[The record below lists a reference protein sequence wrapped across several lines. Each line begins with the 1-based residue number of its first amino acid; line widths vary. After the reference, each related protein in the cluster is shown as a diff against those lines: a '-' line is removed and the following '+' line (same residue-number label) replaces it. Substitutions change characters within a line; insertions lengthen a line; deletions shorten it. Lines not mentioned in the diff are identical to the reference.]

1 MIDLKRSRSITETPG
16 SKQVTD
22 CSAFKISG
30 YNSPSS
36 PSSNVDSFGLCDTI
50 MLLTAD
56 KEQGLEYELGNEQEI
71 EPELKK
77 QLNFEQESFA
87 EIADLDVIRHQ
98 ATFST

>member
-1 MIDLKRSRSITETPG
+1 
-16 SKQVTD
+16 
-22 CSAFKISG
+22 
-30 YNSPSS
+30 
-36 PSSNVDSFGLCDTI
+36 